1 MDGQTCR
8 HTRGSG
14 YGLAERRILPDERF
28 CLGIDPRKFGFT
40 AVFMNI
46 ATLPNVTLCGLVYR

>member
-14 YGLAERRILPDERF
+14 YGLGERRILPDERF
-28 CLGIDPRKFGFT
+28 CLGIRSCVYEFCHLAGCD
-40 AVFMNI
+40 AVWI
-46 ATLPNVTLCGLVYR
+46 GV